1 MSRWTIAVLGV
12 ALCAALPAGAQQPER
27 PRPGGHAHGSHGH
40 NDMADVRAALRLV
53 AVYQARHHAQHG
65 RYAASLQ
72 ELGLPQ
78 PDEIT
83 VRITADAGRGFS
95 AVSASSAEECVY
107 WEGHIARPRDF
118 AGPAGQLTCRA
129 RR

>member
-1 MSRWTIAVLGV
+1 MSRWGIAVLAA
-12 ALCAALPAGAQQPER
+12 ALCAALPARAQQPEP
-27 PRPGGHAHGSHGH
+27 PRPGSHAHGSHGH
-40 NDMADVRAALRLV
+40 DDMSDVRAVLRLV

-78 PDEIT
+78 PAGIA
-83 VRITADAGRGFS
+83 VRITADGARGFS
-95 AVSASSAEECVY
+95 AASASAAEECVY
-107 WEGHIARPRDF
+107 WEGRIARPRDF